1 MARPDRRLLTLDR
14 RVAAQLAVLA
24 VVALATA
31 LLVVAQARV
40 LADALAVT
48 IRSGVSAGTV
58 LEPVATLVVIVVAR
72 ALLAG
77 LVSTTSGA
85 TATRAKSSLRK
96 AIAQRVLVSEPA
108 SGSADVSRGEV
119 SSGEVMALLVRGLDG
134 LDGYFTKYLP
144 QLVAACV
151 VPLVIGL
158 AILRVDLT
166 SAITIGVTLPLIPV
180 FMVLIGMAT
189 RALQR
194 RRWSSLAR
202 LAHHYTDLLAGLP
215 TLKVFGRA
223 RAQVRGLEKTNEAYR
238 SETVGTL
245 RLAFCSAL
253 VLEIASTLS
262 VALVAVAI
270 GLRLIDGH
278 LDLRTAFFVL
288 LLAPEVYLPVRA
300 VGVHYHDS
308 ADGLAAAER
317 AFEVLDAPVRPSTSI
332 GAKRPRPSTIS
343 FQGAGL
349 TYPGRTV
356 AAVSG
361 LTLEL
366 APGETVALTGPSGSG
381 KSTVLAMLLGLVTPD
396 RGAVLVDGADL
407 SGLDLDAWRRRIAWL
422 PQRPTLLAGTIGENV
437 ALGTPQAD
445 CAAVREA
452 LMSVG
457 AGDLDPGRE
466 VGERGEGL
474 SVGERRRVG
483 LARALVRV
491 RAGGAW
497 LALIDEPTAGLDPA
511 TEDAVIRTALAGLH
525 ARRLGGGPPTPVTV
539 LMVTHRAATMAIA
552 DRVVDLTDVTGL
564 TGLTELT
571 GLTSG

>member
-1 MARPDRRLLTLDR
+1 
-14 RVAAQLAVLA
+14 
-24 VVALATA
+24 VV
-31 LLVVAQARV
+31 
-40 LADALAVT
+40 
-48 IRSGVSAGTV
+48 
-58 LEPVATLVVIVVAR
+58 
-72 ALLAG
+72 
-77 LVSTTSGA
+77 
-85 TATRAKSSLRK
+85 
-96 AIAQRVLVSEPA
+96 
-108 SGSADVSRGEV
+108 
-119 SSGEVMALLVRGLDG
+119 ALLVRGLDG
-134 LDGYFTKYLP
+134 LDGYFVKYLP

-180 FMVLIGMAT
+180 FMVLIGLAT
-189 RALQR
+189 RTMQR

-223 RAQVRGLEKTNEAYR
+223 RAQVRGLEKTNESYR
-238 SETVGTL
+238 SETVATL

-317 AFEVLDAPVRPSTSI
+317 AFEVLDTPARAAGQHGIRVSRPS
-332 GAKRPRPSTIS
+332 RIS
-343 FQGAGL
+343 FEEVEV
-349 TYPGRTV
+349 TYPDR
-356 AAVSG
+356 AVPALRV

-381 KSTVLAMLLGLVTPD
+381 KSTILAVLLGLVTPTGGTV
-396 RGAVLVDGADL
+396 RVDGEDLAD
-407 SGLDLDAWRRRIAWL
+407 LDLDAWRRRIAWL

-437 ALGTPQAD
+437 ALGTPAAD
-445 CAAVREA
+445 AAAVRDA
-452 LMSVG
+452 LIG
-457 AGDLDPGRE
+457 AGAAELDPARV
-466 VGERGEGL
+466 VGEWGEGL

-497 LALIDEPTAGLDPA
+497 LALVDEPTAGLDPA
-511 TEDAVIRTALAGLH
+511 TEDSVIRTALAGLH
-525 ARRLGGGPPTPVTV
+525 AGGVTGSSRPVTV
-539 LMVTHRAATMAIA
+539 LLVTHRVATMAVA
-552 DRVVDLTDVTGL
+552 DRVVELAAR
-564 TGLTELT
+564 TEPARA
-571 GLTSG
+571 

>member
-1 MARPDRRLLTLDR
+1 MARPDRRLLRLDR
-14 RVAAQLAVLA
+14 RIAGQLAVLA
-24 VVALATA
+24 VGALATA

-48 IRSGVSAGTV
+48 IRSGVDAGTV
-58 LEPVATLVVIVVAR
+58 MEPVATLVVIVLAR
-72 ALLAG
+72 ALLLG
-77 LVSTTSGA
+77 LVSMTTGA
-85 TATRAKSSLRK
+85 TATRAKSSLRA
-96 AIAQRVLVSEPA
+96 AIAHRVFVSETSAAPA
-108 SGSADVSRGEV
+108 SGDSAPTGTRAI

-151 VPLVIGL
+151 VPLIIGI

-180 FMVLIGMAT
+180 FMVLIGLAT
-189 RALQR
+189 RTMQR

-317 AFEVLDAPVRPSTSI
+317 AFEVLDSPVRSSTGGGVDTS
-332 GAKRPRPSTIS
+332 RPSRIR
-343 FQGAGL
+343 FQGVGL
-349 TYPGRTV
+349 TYPGRNV
-356 AAVSG
+356 AAVRG

-381 KSTVLAMLLGLVTPD
+381 KSTVLAMLLGLAAPD
-396 RGAVLVDGADL
+396 RGNVLVGGADL
-407 SGLDLDAWRRRIAWL
+407 DSLDLDAWRRRIAWL

-437 ALGTPQAD
+437 RLGTPQAND
-445 CAAVREA
+445 TDVRDALTSAGAAE
-452 LMSVG
+452 
-457 AGDLDPGRE
+457 LDPSRD

-491 RAGGAW
+491 RVGGAW
-497 LALIDEPTAGLDPA
+497 LALIDEPTAGLDPG
-511 TEDAVIRTALAGLH
+511 TEDVVIRTALAGLH
-525 ARRLGGGPPTPVTV
+525 ARPLDGARSHAVTV
-539 LMVTHRAATMAIA
+539 VMVTHRAATTAVA
-552 DRVVDLTDVTGL
+552 DRVVDMTRVTDRVAVTAG
-564 TGLTELT
+564 
-571 GLTSG
+571 

>member
-14 RVAAQLAVLA
+14 RVGTQLGVLA
-24 VVALATA
+24 LIALVTA
-31 LLVVAQARV
+31 LLVVAQARI
-40 LADALAVT
+40 LAEALAVT
-48 IRSGVSAGTV
+48 IRSGVHAGTV
-58 LEPVATLVVIVVAR
+58 VQPVAALALIVTAR
-72 ALLAG
+72 AVLAG
-77 LVSTTSGA
+77 LVTATSGA
-85 TATRAKSSLRK
+85 TATRAKSALRQ
-96 AIAQRVLVSEPA
+96 AIAHRVLVAEPA
-108 SGSADVSRGEV
+108 ADPVATGAAV

-134 LDGYFTKYLP
+134 LDGYFVKYLP

-158 AILRVDLT
+158 AIMRVDLT

-180 FMVLIGMAT
+180 FMVLIGLAT
-189 RALQR
+189 RRLQR

-278 LDLRTAFFVL
+278 LDLQTAFFVL

-317 AFEVLDAPVRPSTSI
+317 AFEVLDAPTRTSNTGGIRPARPSD
-332 GAKRPRPSTIS
+332 RPSRIS
-343 FQGAGL
+343 FQHVDV
-349 TYPGRTV
+349 TYPGRSV
-356 AAVSG
+356 AALRG

-381 KSTVLAMLLGLVTPD
+381 KSTVLAVLLGLVTPTS
-396 RGAVLVDGADL
+396 GAVRVGDDDLAD
-407 SGLDLDAWRRRIAWL
+407 LDLDSWRSRIAWL
-422 PQRPTLLAGTIGENV
+422 PQRPTLLAGTIGQNV
-437 ALGTPQAD
+437 ALGTPAAD
-445 CAAVREA
+445 AAAVRDA
-452 LMSVG
+452 LVSAG
-457 AGDLDPGRE
+457 AAELDPARG

-474 SVGERRRVG
+474 SVGEQRRVG
-483 LARALVRV
+483 LARALVRFRV
-491 RAGGAW
+491 GGAW
-497 LALIDEPTAGLDPA
+497 LALVDEPTAGLDPA

-525 ARRLGGGPPTPVTV
+525 ADAGGDTGATPVTV
-539 LMVTHRAATMAIA
+539 LMVTHRIATMAVA
-552 DRVVDLTDVTGL
+552 DRVIDLAHVL
-564 TGLTELT
+564 EPAAR
-571 GLTSG
+571 

>member
-1 MARPDRRLLTLDR
+1 MVRPDRRLLTLDR
-14 RVAAQLAVLA
+14 RVGAQLGVLA
-24 VVALATA
+24 VIALVTA
-31 LLVVAQARV
+31 LLVVAQAGI
-40 LADALAVT
+40 LADALALT
-48 IRSGVSAGTV
+48 IRSGVNADAVVQPVVALV
-58 LEPVATLVVIVVAR
+58 LIVAAR

-77 LVSTTSGA
+77 LVTTTSGA

-96 AIAQRVLVSEPA
+96 AIAHRVLVAETSTGPLPA
-108 SGSADVSRGEV
+108 GATTTSATAPGAAVR
-119 SSGEVMALLVRGLDG
+119 SGEVMALLVRGLDG
-134 LDGYFTKYLP
+134 LDGYFVKYLP

-151 VPLVIGL
+151 VPLAIGL

-180 FMVLIGMAT
+180 FMVLIGLAT
-189 RALQR
+189 RTLQR

-223 RAQVRGLEKTNEAYR
+223 RAQVRGLEKTNESYR
-238 SETVGTL
+238 SETVATL

-317 AFEVLDAPVRPSTSI
+317 AFEVLDTPTRASGPHGIRVSRPS
-332 GAKRPRPSTIS
+332 RIS
-343 FQGAGL
+343 L
-349 TYPGRTV
+349 HDIDVTYPDRTV
-356 AAVSG
+356 PALRG

-381 KSTVLAMLLGLVTPD
+381 KSTVIAVLLGLVTPTGGTV
-396 RGAVLVDGADL
+396 RVDGEDLAD
-407 SGLDLDAWRRRIAWL
+407 LDLDAWRSRIAWL

-437 ALGTPQAD
+437 ALGTPAAD
-445 CAAVREA
+445 AAAVRDA
-452 LMSVG
+452 LIG
-457 AGDLDPGRE
+457 AGAAELDPARV

-497 LALIDEPTAGLDPA
+497 LALVDEPTAGLDPA
-511 TEDAVIRTALAGLH
+511 TEDSVIRTALAGLH
-525 ARRLGGGPPTPVTV
+525 AGDATGSSRPVTV
-539 LMVTHRAATMAIA
+539 LMVTHRMATMAVA
-552 DRVVDLTDVTGL
+552 DRVVDLAAR
-564 TGLTELT
+564 TEPARA
-571 GLTSG
+571 

>member
-14 RVAAQLAVLA
+14 RIAGQLAVLT
-24 VVALATA
+24 VVAFATA

-40 LADALAVT
+40 LSDALALT
-48 IRSGVSAGTV
+48 IRSGVSTGSV
-58 LEPVATLVVIVVAR
+58 IEPVAILVVIILTR
-72 ALLAG
+72 ALLTG
-77 LVSTTSGA
+77 IVSMTSGA
-85 TATRAKSSLRK
+85 TATRAKSSLRR
-96 AIAQRVLVSEPA
+96 AIAHRVLVSEPA
-108 SGSADVSRGEV
+108 SGPTSGGGRTGTRDA
-119 SSGEVMALLVRGLDG
+119 SSGEVTALLVRGLDG
-134 LDGYFTKYLP
+134 LDGYFTRYLP

-151 VPLVIGL
+151 VPLVIGI

-180 FMVLIGMAT
+180 FMVLIGLAT
-189 RALQR
+189 RTMQR

-223 RAQVRGLEKTNEAYR
+223 RAQVRGLEKTNEGYR

-317 AFEVLDAPVRPSTSI
+317 AFEVLDSPVRPSTT
-332 GAKRPRPSTIS
+332 GGVDRPRASTICIE
-343 FQGAGL
+343 GVGL

-356 AAVSG
+356 PAVRG
-361 LTLEL
+361 LCLEL
-366 APGETVALTGPSGSG
+366 AAGETVALTGPSGSG
-381 KSTVLAMLLGLVTPD
+381 KSTVLAMLLGLVSPD
-396 RGAVLVDGADL
+396 RGTVLVDGAALD
-407 SGLDLDAWRRRIAWL
+407 SLDLDAWRRRIAWL

-437 ALGTPQAD
+437 RLGTPGAAD
-445 CAAVREA
+445 ADVRDALVSAGAVE
-452 LMSVG
+452 
-457 AGDLDPGRE
+457 LDPSRD
-466 VGERGEGL
+466 VGEGGEGL

-491 RAGGAW
+491 RVGGAW

-525 ARRLGGGPPTPVTV
+525 GHRAGDVSSSAVTV
-539 LMVTHRAATMAIA
+539 LMVTHRAATTAAA
-552 DRVVDLTDVTGL
+552 DRVVDLTDVTDL
-564 TGLTELT
+564 SELVAR
-571 GLTSG
+571 